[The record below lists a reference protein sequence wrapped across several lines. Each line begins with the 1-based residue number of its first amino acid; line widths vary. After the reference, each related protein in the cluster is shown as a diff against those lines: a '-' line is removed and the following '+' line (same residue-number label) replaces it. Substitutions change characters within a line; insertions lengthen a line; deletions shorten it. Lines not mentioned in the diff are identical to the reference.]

1 MVLLVVVV
9 RPGQYGAA
17 FAHLVPMSGGVLG
30 QVPDVAGHVAGDE
43 PPDGVA
49 GVHGDPHRPVRRQDE
64 AGRLQVARIVVDVR
78 ARRRGDLADI
88 DAVPDGEAQLV
99 LGDERG
105 GGLLVVDGQ
114 RDDLDAEFGQRVER
128 AGERG
133 ELRVAVRA
141 PGPAVDQ
148 DDAVG
153 AGEVVRQ
160 RDRAAADSG
169 TSSGGNG

>member
-1 MVLLVVVV
+1 
-9 RPGQYGAA
+9 
-17 FAHLVPMSGGVLG
+17 
-30 QVPDVAGHVAGDE
+30 
-43 PPDGVA
+43 
-49 GVHGDPHRPVRRQDE
+49 
-64 AGRLQVARIVVDVR
+64 LQVARIVVDVR
-78 ARRRGDLADI
+78 ARRRGDLAGI

-105 GGLLVVDGQ
+105 GGFLVVDGQ
-114 RDDLDAEFGQRVER
+114 RDDLDAEFGKRVER

-148 DDAVG
+148 DDAVS

-160 RDRAAADSG
+160 RDRAAANSG
-169 TSSGGNG
+169 DLKRGERLTVAQSGHRYPSRNEWTTWSTMPRRNWTHKSNLFTLHT